1 MKPVL
6 KDKGSKKLYNKCGKK
21 IFGYALDNLYFFED
35 DRIENLLDKALIKFK
50 DRPDWRKAT
59 RAYLWS
65 FQDIR
70 NLICDVGYEM
80 YAPREGEDED
90 VNCDEDSDTD

>member
-6 KDKGSKKLYNKCGKK
+6 KDKGSKKFYNKCGKK

-35 DRIENLLDKALIKFK
+35 DKIEDLLDKALLKFQN
-50 DRPDWRKAT
+50 RPDWRKAT

-70 NLICDVGYEM
+70 NKICDVGYEI
-80 YAPREGEDED
+80 YAPCEDED
-90 VNCDEDSDTD
+90 ENEDFDDDDGDD

>member
-1 MKPVL
+1 MSNRNK
-6 KDKGSKKLYNKCGKK
+6 KKLYNKCGKK
-21 IFGYALDNLYFFED
+21 IFGYALDNLYFFEN
-35 DRIENLLDKALIKFK
+35 DRVEDLLDKALIKFK

-65 FQDIR
+65 FHQIR
-70 NLICDVGYEM
+70 ELICDVGYEM

-90 VNCDEDSDTD
+90 VDYDEDSDTD